1 MTEQEQKNVTTRREI
16 IKRTCAEWLRFNG
29 KNLEDLLVFRAEC
42 SADFERFLEAGGDV
56 VVSEALS
63 VVYGPTST
71 VSPDRVYAFFLL
83 ADKNIKDVVGILEE
97 LQDAHCML
105 ETLAPIEQYT
115 GKRTYTGES
124 LS

>member
-1 MTEQEQKNVTTRREI
+1 M
-16 IKRTCAEWLRFNG
+16 
-29 KNLEDLLVFRAEC
+29 VFRAEC

-71 VSPDRVYAFFLL
+71 VFPDRVYAFFLL
-83 ADKNIKDVVGILEE
+83 AEKVFDDVVSVLENMK
-97 LQDAHCML
+97 DAHCML

-115 GKRTYTGES
+115 GKRTLYRGKPFLGFS
-124 LS
+124 ISRRVYVMAKIMHIRKGWIDGPALRSHL